1 MGIFLSLNESYSM
14 VNIGKTTQICPHWKY
29 YPVNNYQATLSCREF
44 PVVLVKSYE
53 IDTFIMDYHVYK
65 TA

>member
-1 MGIFLSLNESYSM
+1 M
-14 VNIGKTTQICPHWKY
+14 VNIGKTTQISPHWKY
-29 YPVNNYQATLSCREF
+29 YPVNNYQATLICREF

-53 IDTFIMDYHVYK
+53 IYAFIMDYHVYK

>member
-1 MGIFLSLNESYSM
+1 M